1 MSSNPNKQ
9 PLQICCKEF
18 RSASPPVS
26 SCRDSSL
33 RYRVVSKH
41 EGGGAGDLG
50 PICLEAW
57 PENSGDIS
65 PGENSDGTTECDI
78 S

>member
-1 MSSNPNKQ
+1 M
-9 PLQICCKEF
+9 
-18 RSASPPVS
+18 PPVS

-50 PICLEAW
+50 PICMEAW
-57 PENSGDIS
+57 PKNSGDIS
-65 PGENSDGTTECDI
+65 PGENSDGTAECDI
-78 S
+78 SQTSN